1 MQHSF
6 WHKVPIVR
14 ILLAFATGVGT
25 SMFYAINHWL
35 SLCYFSIF
43 LLAFI
48 VLPLV
53 FRAFQQRWFTG
64 FAALIM
70 FYFAGILTHT
80 YQNNLFHDS
89 HFSYVPNAKTFLIRI
104 DEEPIKKSHS
114 YKMRARVLQC
124 TNTSNQ
130 LITTTGNVLIYISK
144 NELTSLPN
152 YGDVLMLN
160 ANDVREVPPPKNPYE
175 FDYKRYLA
183 FNHIH
188 HQTYLKQAKL
198 VYTQINQANPV
209 YKKVFDIQRYFREA
223 LHTYIKTPT
232 EIGVAQALLYGF
244 DDEIDEETMS
254 AYANTGTLH
263 VLAVSGMHVGI
274 IFLIISKLLWFMDKN
289 KKLLLA
295 KRLIIVVCL
304 WTYSALCGLS
314 PSILRAT
321 VMFTFIITSQ
331 ILNRRSNIYNTL
343 AASCLS
349 LLIIDANMLA
359 NVGFQLSYMAVL
371 GIVFIQPMMYNWY
384 IAPNWIV
391 DQVWKISTVSVAAQ
405 IATSPIGILYFHQF
419 PNCFLFSNLL
429 IIPLTTAILYGCI
442 LLLVISKVTWLATWL
457 GIAIKH
463 TILFTNKL
471 VMLVED
477 TPYAYVNGIQISI
490 LQSILLYMLSLCLI
504 FYLMYQHQKILQISL
519 LALLAFVVLI
529 GIDEIVQHHQKKL
542 IVYSINQNNAIQVVE
557 GYASKLI
564 LDKALQND
572 KQKFRFH
579 LQQHIWQM
587 GIQHLDTMNLDKNWQ
602 VIASSGKRILIS
614 GDEYPQS
621 TQNID
626 VLIIRNMLQLEVLKQ
641 IKAKQVLI
649 SGSVKK
655 HHAQKMKD
663 YYKQQNIPVHDMLY
677 SGAFQLSL

>member
-1 MQHSF
+1 
-6 WHKVPIVR
+6 
-14 ILLAFATGVGT
+14 
-25 SMFYAINHWL
+25 
-35 SLCYFSIF
+35 
-43 LLAFI
+43 
-48 VLPLV
+48 
-53 FRAFQQRWFTG
+53 
-64 FAALIM
+64 
-70 FYFAGILTHT
+70 
-80 YQNNLFHDS
+80 
-89 HFSYVPNAKTFLIRI
+89 
-104 DEEPIKKSHS
+104 
-114 YKMRARVLQC
+114 MRAKVLQC
-124 TNTSNQ
+124 TNTSNK

-198 VYTQINQANPV
+198 VYTQINQANSI
-209 YKKVFDIQRYFREA
+209 YKKVYDIQRYFREA
-223 LHTYIKTPT
+223 LHTYIKTPA

-304 WTYSALCGLS
+304 WAYSALCGLS

-321 VMFTFIITSQ
+321 VMFTFIITAQ

-343 AASCLS
+343 AASCLA
-349 LLIIDANMLA
+349 LLVVDANMLA

-371 GIVFIQPMMYNWY
+371 GIVFIQPMIYNWY

-442 LLLVISKVTWLATWL
+442 LLLVIAKVTWLATWL

-463 TILFTNKL
+463 TILFTNEL

-490 LQSILLYMLSLCLI
+490 LQSILLYVLFLCLI
-504 FYLMYQHQKILQISL
+504 FYFMYQYKNLLRVSL
-519 LALLAFVVLI
+519 LALLYFVVLF
-529 GIDEIVQHHQKKL
+529 GVDTYTQHHQKKL
-542 IVYSINQNNAIQVVE
+542 VVYSVNQSNAIQLVN
-557 GYASKLI
+557 GNTSKL
-564 LDKALQND
+564 LLEDNLRYD

-587 GIQHLDTMNLDKNWQ
+587 GLQQIDTLRISNQWQ
-602 VIASSGKRILIS
+602 LISFNGKQILIS
-614 GDEYPQS
+614 GDEHCPES
-621 TQNID
+621 TQHID
-626 VLIIRNMLQLEVLKQ
+626 VFIIRYKLKPEVLKQ
-641 IKAKQVLI
+641 INAKQVLI

-655 HHAQKMKD
+655 HHAEKIKAHCL
-663 YYKQQNIPVHDMLY
+663 QQNIPVHDMLY